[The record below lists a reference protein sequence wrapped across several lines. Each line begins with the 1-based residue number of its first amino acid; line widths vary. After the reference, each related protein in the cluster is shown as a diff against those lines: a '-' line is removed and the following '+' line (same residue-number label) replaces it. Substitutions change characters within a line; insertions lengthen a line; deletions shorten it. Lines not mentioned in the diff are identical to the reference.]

1 MRKLLLPAMVV
12 ASVSALALFSQRAEA
27 AAASAPAAIR
37 ATVGNTSIVEE
48 VRCWRRRVCGPRGCW
63 WRTTCRRW

>member
-1 MRKLLLPAMVV
+1 MRKLLLPAMIV
-12 ASVSALALFSQRAEA
+12 ASVSALALLGHRAEA

-48 VRCWRRRVCGPRGCW
+48 ARCWRRRVCGPRGCW